1 MSKQVYSLVLNDQVI
16 EKIDREAI
24 VSGSNRSQIIND
36 IICQHFGV
44 WTPDLKMNRVMD
56 LMTERLGML
65 ETMQMVSASRG
76 NTLQLRTTVSYKYKP
91 KLKYVIEM
99 SGKAQTVLAQLKIY
113 SRTTSEP
120 FLQGLVMF
128 FGYLSEFE
136 ENIASNIALRQVSS
150 SGYAYDENK
159 FVKAFECDWTRSD
172 VEAEAIATYLTSYI
186 QFLDEALKMYFD
198 YFGNWKHI
206 DHEMTALYRKHL

>member
-1 MSKQVYSLVLNDQVI
+1 MSKQVYSLVLSDQVI
-16 EKIDREAI
+16 EKIDREAM
-24 VSGSNRSQIIND
+24 VRGSNRSQIIND
-36 IICQHFGV
+36 ILCQQFGV

-56 LMTERLGML
+56 IMAERLGL
-65 ETMQMVSASRG
+65 VESMQMVSASRG

-99 SGKAQTVLAQLKIY
+99 SGKVQPVLAQLKIY

-136 ENIASNIALRQVSS
+136 ESIASNIALRQVRS
-150 SGYAYDENK
+150 SGYSFEDNK
-159 FVKAFECDWTRSD
+159 FVKAFECDWTRTD
-172 VEAEAIATYLTSYI
+172 VEAEAIAAYLCSYI
-186 QFLDEALKMYFD
+186 QFLDEAIKMYFD
-198 YFGNWKHI
+198 YFGDWKHI
-206 DHEMTALYRKHL
+206 DQQMKALFRKYL